1 MICVWSSRCHCYRI
15 ISCSS
20 KIRDGLPFK
29 CWLTKVVVEKRP
41 LNGYNS
47 SSRNS
52 EVKVRVSRVSRVRV
66 MVIEFRDMVRVSL
79 AM

>member
-1 MICVWSSRCHCYRI
+1 V
-15 ISCSS
+15 
-20 KIRDGLPFK
+20 K
-29 CWLTKVVVEKRP
+29 KRP

-47 SSRNS
+47 SSRSS